1 MPMPMRHLALKPLRV
16 FLLMTLLGV
25 ISGFVQMAQAQDAT
39 YLSAREAVQKG
50 QLNKVEQL
58 YPQLRQHELAPYV
71 ESWLLRPQLN
81 TDVPEIRAF
90 LKKYEGE
97 RPAELL
103 RADWIRAQAKQG
115 NWALVAQQGAL
126 MLQPEPDVQCYSLL
140 PRVNNGDGAAKELG
154 RTLWMTG
161 TDSPEACQL
170 LFDAL
175 WANGDLKASDGW
187 LRARR
192 QVATNKLNLARQT
205 LSVMRVNAND
215 AAGGLDAVLSKPI
228 IYLERVGTP
237 TDETQKELVTLALVR
252 MARNEP
258 TSAVSAIKRYGS
270 GLDRSQQ
277 EYVWGIIGWQL
288 GIQHSPEALD
298 AEKRSGTVLL
308 PEDAMAWR
316 VRVAL
321 RAQDWSFVKKTIEA
335 MPDPMINS
343 PEWVYWLG
351 RAYKAQGRDSAAD
364 EQFQKIAGQPNFYGV
379 LASEELGGSA
389 KLPNQA
395 KPITSEEIR
404 AVEKQPGIRRAL
416 AMYRLDLRP
425 EGVKEWSWALRG
437 MNDRQLL
444 AAAEVAQRNQ
454 IIDRSIS
461 AADRTKDE
469 HNYKLRFPTPYADK
483 IMPHSDRQNLDKA
496 WVYGLMRQES
506 RFVTNAKSNVG
517 AAGLMQ
523 VMPATGK
530 WVANK
535 IGIKLGPGDLHNP
548 DTNVMLGTTYMRL
561 VLESLDNH
569 PVLASAAYNAG
580 PGRARKWRDVKP
592 LEGAIYA
599 ETIPFSETRDYVK
612 KVMSNA
618 VFYQT
623 VMTGSSPSLKIML
636 GTIAPRSSKTDGA
649 PDLP

>member
-1 MPMPMRHLALKPLRV
+1 MLQSPRAIFLLLALGVSTGLTPLA
-16 FLLMTLLGV
+16 L
-25 ISGFVQMAQAQDAT
+25 AQDAT

-58 YPQLRQHELAPYV
+58 YPQLKQHELAPYV
-71 ESWLLRPQLN
+71 ESWLLKPQLT
-81 TDVPEIRAF
+81 TDSPEIRAF

-97 RPAELL
+97 RPAEIL

-115 NWALVAQQGAL
+115 NWVLVAQQGTQ

-140 PRVNNGDGAAKELG
+140 PRVNNGDTAAKDQA
-154 RTLWMTG
+154 RQLWT
-161 TDSPEACQL
+161 TSVDTPEACQM
-170 LFDAL
+170 LFEAM

-192 QVATNKLNLARQT
+192 QVAMNKPGQARLT
-205 LSVMRVNAND
+205 LGVMRVNAND
-215 AAGGLDAVLSKPI
+215 AAGGLDAVLGRPV

-237 TDETQKELVTLALVR
+237 NDDTQKELATLALVR

-258 TSAVSAIKRYGS
+258 TSAIPALKRYG
-270 GLDRSQQ
+270 GHLEKPQQ

-288 GIQHSPEALD
+288 GIQQSPEALN
-298 AEKRSGTVLL
+298 AVRQSGTVLL
-308 PEDAMAWR
+308 PDDAMAWR
-316 VRVAL
+316 IRVAL
-321 RAQDWSFVKKTIEA
+321 RAQDWSLVRKDIEA
-335 MPDPMINS
+335 MPEPMINS

-351 RAYKAQGRDSAAD
+351 RAYKAQGRDSAAE
-364 EQFQKIAGQPNFYGV
+364 EQFRKIVGQPNFYGV
-379 LASEELGGSA
+379 LAAEELGGRA
-389 KLPNQA
+389 KVPAQA
-395 KPITSEEIR
+395 SPATPDEIR

-416 AMYRLDLRP
+416 AMYRLELRP

-437 MNDRQLL
+437 MSDRQLL
-444 AAAEVAQRNQ
+444 AAAEIAQRNQ

-469 HNYKLRFPTPYADK
+469 HNYKLRFPTPHADK
-483 IMPHSDRQNLDKA
+483 IMTHSDRQNLDKA

-535 IGIKLGPGDLHNP
+535 IGVKLAPGDLHNP

-623 VMTGSSPSLKIML
+623 VMTGNTPSLKIML
-636 GTIAPRSSKTDGA
+636 GTIGPKSGQSDGM
-649 PDLP
+649 PELP

>member
-1 MPMPMRHLALKPLRV
+1 MVTALVLFPGL
-16 FLLMTLLGV
+16 TE
-25 ISGFVQMAQAQDAT
+25 IAIAQDAA

-58 YPQLRQHELAPYV
+58 YPQLKQHELAPYV
-71 ESWLLRPQLN
+71 ESWMLKPQLS
-81 TDVPEIRAF
+81 TDSPDIRAF

-97 RPAELL
+97 RPAEIL

-115 NWALVAQQGAL
+115 NWVLVAQQGPQ

-140 PRVNNGDGAAKELG
+140 PRVNNGDSAAKDQA
-154 RTLWMTG
+154 RAIWATTVD
-161 TDSPEACQL
+161 TPEACQM
-170 LFDAL
+170 LFDAM
-175 WANGDLKASDGW
+175 WANGELKASDGW

-192 QVATNKLNLARQT
+192 QVAMNKPAQARLT

-215 AAGGLDAVLSKPI
+215 AAGGLDAVLGRPVI
-228 IYLERVGTP
+228 FLERVGTP
-237 TDETQKELVTLALVR
+237 NDDTQKELVTLALVR

-258 TSAVSAIKRYGS
+258 TTAVSALKRYG
-270 GLDRSQQ
+270 GHLDKTQQ

-288 GIQHSPEALD
+288 GIQQSPDALN
-298 AEKRSGTVLL
+298 AVKMSGTALL
-308 PEDAMAWR
+308 PDDAMAWR
-316 VRVAL
+316 IRVAL
-321 RAQDWSFVKKTIEA
+321 RAQDWSLVRKDIEA
-335 MPDPMINS
+335 MPEPMLSS

-351 RAYKAQGRDSAAD
+351 RAYKAQGRDSAAE
-364 EQFQKIAGQPNFYGV
+364 EQFQKIAGQSNFYGV
-379 LASEELGGSA
+379 LAAEELGGRA
-389 KLPNQA
+389 KVPAQA
-395 KPITSEEIR
+395 KPATPDEIR

-444 AAAEVAQRNQ
+444 AAAEIAQRNQ

-461 AADRTKDE
+461 AADRTKEE

-535 IGIKLGPGDLHNP
+535 IGVKLGPGDLHNP

-623 VMTGSSPSLKIML
+623 VMTGNTPSLKIML
-636 GTIAPRSSKTDGA
+636 GTIAPKSGQSDGM
-649 PDLP
+649 PELP

>member
-1 MPMPMRHLALKPLRV
+1 MLMPCLSSKSLRV
-16 FLLMTLLGV
+16 SLLVVTLGGASL
-25 ISGFVQMAQAQDAT
+25 AAAQDAT
-39 YLSAREAVQKG
+39 YLSARDAAKNG

-58 YPQLRQHELAPYV
+58 YPQLKQHELVPYV
-71 ESWLLRPQLN
+71 ESWLLKPQLN
-81 TDVPEIRAF
+81 TDAPEIRAF
-90 LKKYEGE
+90 LKKYDGE

-115 NWALVAQQGAL
+115 NWALVAQQGTL

-140 PRVNNGDGAAKELG
+140 PRINNGDSVAKEQS
-154 RTLWMTG
+154 RVLWVTG
-161 TDSPEACQL
+161 TDSPDACQA
-170 LFDAL
+170 LFDAM
-175 WANGDLKASDGW
+175 WSNGDLKASDGW
-187 LRARR
+187 QRARR
-192 QVATNKLNLARQT
+192 QVAMNKIGQARQT
-205 LSVMRVNAND
+205 LTVMRVNVND
-215 AAGGLDAVLSKPI
+215 AAGGLDSVLNRPV

-237 TDETQKELVTLALVR
+237 NDDTQKELVTLALVR
-252 MARNEP
+252 MARTEP
-258 TSAVSAIKRYGS
+258 TSALSAVKRFGS
-270 GLDRSQQ
+270 GLDRAQQ

-298 AEKRSGTVLL
+298 AVKRSGTVVL
-308 PEDAMAWR
+308 PDEAEAWR

-321 RAQDWSFVKKTIEA
+321 RAQDWSLVKKTIEA
-335 MPDPMINS
+335 MPEPMISS

-351 RAYKAQGRDSAAD
+351 RAYKAQGRDSAAE
-364 EQFQKIAGQPNFYGV
+364 EQFLKIAGQPNFYGV
-379 LASEELGGSA
+379 LATEELGQRA
-389 KLPNQA
+389 KLPTQA
-395 KPITSEEIR
+395 KPITPEEIR

-535 IGIKLGPGDLHNP
+535 LGMKFAPSDLHNP

-636 GTIAPRSSKTDGA
+636 GTIGPKSSQSSGM

>member
-1 MPMPMRHLALKPLRV
+1 MLMCRLHLKIQHV
-16 FLLMTLLGV
+16 LLPVVAAGSLFGLAIPV
-25 ISGFVQMAQAQDAT
+25 LAQDAT

-58 YPQLRQHELAPYV
+58 YPQLKQHELAPYV
-71 ESWLLRPQLN
+71 ESWLLRPQLSADN
-81 TDVPEIRAF
+81 AEVRAF

-103 RADWIRAQAKQG
+103 RADWIRAQARQG
-115 NWALVAQQGAL
+115 NWVVVAQQGPL

-140 PRVNNGDGAAKELG
+140 PRVNSGDTAAKDQARL
-154 RTLWMTG
+154 LWANG
-161 TDSPEACQL
+161 TDSPDACQA
-170 LFDAL
+170 LFDAM

-192 QVATNKLNLARQT
+192 QVALNKPGQARQT
-205 LSVMRVNAND
+205 LSVMRVSAND
-215 AAGGLDAVLSKPI
+215 AAGGLDAVLGKPMV
-228 IYLERVGTP
+228 YLERVGTP
-237 TDETQKELVTLALVR
+237 NDETQKELATLALVR

-258 TSAVSAIKRYGS
+258 SSAVPAIKRFGG

-277 EYVWGIIGWQL
+277 EYVWGIIAWQL

-298 AEKRSGTVLL
+298 AAKRSGTVPL
-308 PEDAMAWR
+308 PDDAEAWR
-316 VRVAL
+316 VRIAL
-321 RAQDWSFVKKTIEA
+321 RAHDWSLVKKSIEA
-335 MPDPMINS
+335 MPEPMINS

-351 RAYKAQGRDSAAD
+351 RAYKAQGRDGAAD
-364 EQFQKIAGQPNFYGV
+364 EQFNKIAGQPNFYGV
-379 LASEELGGSA
+379 LATEELGGRA
-389 KLPNQA
+389 KVPTQA
-395 KPITSEEIR
+395 KPATPDEIR
-404 AVEKQPGIRRAL
+404 VVERQPGIRRAL
-416 AMYRLDLRP
+416 AMYRLDLRA

-437 MNDRQLL
+437 MSDRQLL
-444 AAAEVAQRNQ
+444 AAAELAERNQ

-535 IGIKLGPGDLHNP
+535 IGIKLGPGDLHHP

-623 VMTGSSPSLKIML
+623 VMTGNSPSLKVML
-636 GTIAPRSSKTDGA
+636 GTIAPRSGKTDG
-649 PDLP
+649 LPELP

>member
-1 MPMPMRHLALKPLRV
+1 MRPLMLQSSRAIFSLLAMGGLVGLAPVAL
-16 FLLMTLLGV
+16 
-25 ISGFVQMAQAQDAT
+25 AQDAT

-58 YPQLRQHELAPYV
+58 YPQLKQHELAPYV
-71 ESWLLRPQLN
+71 ESWMLKPQLG
-81 TDVPEIRAF
+81 TDSPEIRAF
-90 LKKYEGE
+90 LKKYDGE

-115 NWALVAQQGAL
+115 NWVLVAQQGTQ

-140 PRVNNGDGAAKELG
+140 PRVNNGDSAAKEQA
-154 RTLWMTG
+154 RQIWTTSVD
-161 TDSPEACQL
+161 TPEACQM
-170 LFDAL
+170 LFDAM
-175 WANGDLKASDGW
+175 WANGEMKASDGW

-192 QVATNKLNLARQT
+192 QVAMNKPGQARLTLA
-205 LSVMRVNAND
+205 VMRVNAND
-215 AAGGLDAVLSKPI
+215 AAGGLDAVLGRPV

-237 TDETQKELVTLALVR
+237 NDDTQKELATLALVR

-258 TSAVSAIKRYGS
+258 ASAVPALKRYG
-270 GLDRSQQ
+270 GHLDKPQQ
-277 EYVWGIIGWQL
+277 EYVWGIIAWQL
-288 GIQHSPEALD
+288 GIQQSPDALN
-298 AEKRSGTVLL
+298 AAKMSGTVLL
-308 PEDAMAWR
+308 PDDAMAWR
-316 VRVAL
+316 IRVAL
-321 RAQDWSFVKKTIEA
+321 RAQDWSLVRKDIEA
-335 MPDPMINS
+335 MPEPMISS

-351 RAYKAQGRDSAAD
+351 RAYKAQGRDGAAE
-364 EQFQKIAGQPNFYGV
+364 EQFQKIAGQSNFYGV
-379 LASEELGGSA
+379 LAAEELGGRA
-389 KLPNQA
+389 KVPTQA
-395 KPITSEEIR
+395 KPVTPDEIR

-416 AMYRLDLRP
+416 AMYRLELRP

-444 AAAEVAQRNQ
+444 AAAEIAQRNQ

-461 AADRTKDE
+461 AADRTKEE

-535 IGIKLGPGDLHNP
+535 IGVKLGPGDLHNP

-623 VMTGSSPSLKIML
+623 VMTGNTPSLKIML
-636 GTIAPRSSKTDGA
+636 GTIGPKSGQSDGA
-649 PDLP
+649 PELP

>member
-1 MPMPMRHLALKPLRV
+1 MVMGT
-16 FLLMTLLGV
+16 FLGLTQAA
-25 ISGFVQMAQAQDAT
+25 IAQDTT
-39 YLSAREAVQKG
+39 YLSAREAAQKG

-58 YPQLRQHELAPYV
+58 YPQLKQHELAPYV
-71 ESWLLRPQLN
+71 ESWMLKPQLS
-81 TDVPEIRAF
+81 TDSPEIRAF
-90 LKKYEGE
+90 LKKYDGE
-97 RPAELL
+97 RPAEIV

-115 NWALVAQQGAL
+115 NWSLVAQQGPL

-140 PRVNNGDGAAKELG
+140 PRINQGDSAARDQARLIW
-154 RTLWMTG
+154 TTSVD
-161 TDSPEACQL
+161 TPEACQI
-170 LFDAL
+170 LFEAM
-175 WANGDLKASDGW
+175 WANGELKASDGW

-192 QVATNKLNLARQT
+192 QVAMNKPGQARLT
-205 LSVMRVNAND
+205 LSVMQINAND
-215 AAGGLDAVLSKPI
+215 AAGGLDAVLGRPV
-228 IYLERVGTP
+228 IYLERVGALN
-237 TDETQKELVTLALVR
+237 DDNQKELATLALVR

-258 TSAVSAIKRYGS
+258 LSAVPAVKRYG
-270 GLDRSQQ
+270 GQLDKAQQ
-277 EYVWGIIGWQL
+277 EYVWGIIAWQL
-288 GIQHSPEALD
+288 GIQQSPEALD
-298 AEKRSGTVLL
+298 AAKRSGTVLL
-308 PEDAMAWR
+308 PDDAMAWR

-321 RAQDWSFVKKTIEA
+321 RAQDWSLVKKTIES
-335 MPDPMINS
+335 MPEPMIYS

-351 RAYKAQGRDSAAD
+351 RAYKAQGREGLAE

-379 LASEELGGSA
+379 LAAEELGGRA
-389 KLPNQA
+389 KVPTQA
-395 KPITSEEIR
+395 KPATADEIR

-437 MNDRQLL
+437 MTDRQLL
-444 AAAEVAQRNQ
+444 AAAEVAQRQQ

-461 AADRTKDE
+461 AADRTKEE

-483 IMPHSDRQNLDKA
+483 IGPHSDRQNLDQA

-535 IGIKLGPGDLHNP
+535 IGIKLAPGDLHNP

-580 PGRARKWRDVKP
+580 PGRARKWRDIKP

-623 VMTGSSPSLKIML
+623 VMTGSTPSLKIML
-636 GTIAPRSSKTDGA
+636 GTIGPKSSQSNGM

>member
-1 MPMPMRHLALKPLRV
+1 MLRCRLNPLHALLSATALV
-16 FLLMTLLGV
+16 VL
-25 ISGFVQMAQAQDAT
+25 SGIAQSVVAQDAT
-39 YLSAREAVQKG
+39 YLSARDAAKNG

-58 YPQLRQHELAPYV
+58 YPQLKQHELAPYV

-81 TDVPEIRAF
+81 TDAPEIRAF
-90 LKKYEGE
+90 LKKYDGE

-115 NWALVAQQGAL
+115 NWVLVAQQGPQ

-140 PRVNNGDGAAKELG
+140 PRINNGDAAAKDQG
-154 RTLWMTG
+154 RVLWATG
-161 TDSPEACQL
+161 VDSPDACQA
-170 LFDAL
+170 LFDAM

-192 QVATNKLNLARQT
+192 QVAMNKPGQARQT
-205 LSVMRVNAND
+205 LAVMRVNGND
-215 AAGGLDAVLSKPI
+215 AAGGLDAVLSRPVV
-228 IYLERVGTP
+228 YLERVGSP
-237 TDETQKELVTLALVR
+237 NDDTQKELATLALVR

-258 TSAVSAIKRYGS
+258 ASAVPAIKRYGS
-270 GLDRSQQ
+270 GLDKGQQ
-277 EYVWGIIGWQL
+277 EYVWGIIAWQL

-298 AEKRSGTVLL
+298 AAKRSGTILL
-308 PEDAMAWR
+308 PDEAEAWR
-316 VRVAL
+316 ARVAL
-321 RAQDWSFVKKTIEA
+321 RVQDWGLVKKTIEA
-335 MPDPMINS
+335 MPEPMISS

-351 RAYKAQGRDSAAD
+351 RAYKAQGRDSAAE

-379 LASEELGGSA
+379 LATEELGNRA
-389 KLPNQA
+389 KLPTQA
-395 KPITSEEIR
+395 KPITPDEIR
-404 AVEKQPGIRRAL
+404 AVEKQAGIRRAL

-437 MNDRQLL
+437 MSDRQLL

-461 AADRTKDE
+461 AADRTKEE

-535 IGIKLGPGDLHNP
+535 IGVKLGPGDLHNP

-623 VMTGSSPSLKIML
+623 VMTGSSPSLKVML
-636 GTIAPRSSKTDGA
+636 GTIGPKSSQSNGV

>member
-1 MPMPMRHLALKPLRV
+1 MTPAFSLPPFVGFSLKHGVLMGLLVLAFAAR
-16 FLLMTLLGV
+16 
-25 ISGFVQMAQAQDAT
+25 AQDAT
-39 YLSAREAVQKG
+39 YLSARDAVKNG
-50 QLNKVEQL
+50 QLSKAEQL
-58 YPQLRQHELAPYV
+58 YPQLKQHELAPYV
-71 ESWLLRPQLN
+71 ESWLLKPQLASDSP
-81 TDVPEIRAF
+81 DVRAF
-90 LKKYEGE
+90 LKKYDGE

-115 NWALVAQQGAL
+115 NWGLVAQQGVL
-126 MLQPEPDVQCYSLL
+126 MLQPELDVQCYGLQ
-140 PRVNNGDGAAKELG
+140 PRVSNGDSAAKDQA
-154 RTLWMTG
+154 RVLWTTG
-161 TDSPEACQL
+161 VDSPDACQA
-170 LFDAL
+170 LFDL
-175 WANGDLKASDGW
+175 MWANGDLKASDGW
-187 LRARR
+187 ARARR
-192 QVATNKLNLARQT
+192 QVAMNKLNLARQT
-205 LSVMRVNAND
+205 LTVMRINAND
-215 AAGGLDAVLSKPI
+215 AAGGLDTVLTKPV
-228 IYLERVGTP
+228 IYLERIGTP
-237 TDETQKELVTLALVR
+237 NDETQKELVTLALVR

-258 TSAVSAIKRYGS
+258 AGAAPAIKRYGAS
-270 GLDRSQQ
+270 LDRAQQ
-277 EYVWGIIGWQL
+277 EYVWGIVAWQL
-288 GIQHSPEALD
+288 GIQQSPEALD
-298 AEKRSGTVLL
+298 AAKKSGTVLL
-308 PEDAMAWR
+308 PDDAEAWR

-321 RAQDWSFVKKTIEA
+321 RAQDWSLVRKDIEA
-335 MPDPMINS
+335 MPEPMINS

-351 RAYKAQGRDSAAD
+351 RALKAQGKDSAAE
-364 EQFQKIAGQPNFYGV
+364 EQFQKIAGQPSFYGV
-379 LASEELGGSA
+379 LATEELGGRA
-389 KLPNQA
+389 KLPTQA
-395 KPITSEEIR
+395 KPATADEIR
-404 AVEKQPGIRRAL
+404 QVERQAGIRRAL
-416 AMYRLDLRP
+416 ALYRLDLRP

-437 MNDRQLL
+437 MSDRQLL
-444 AAAEVAQRNQ
+444 AAAELAQRNQ

-506 RFVTNAKSNVG
+506 RFVTNAKSGVG

-535 IGIKLGPGDLHNP
+535 LGVKFQPSDLHDP

-623 VMTGSSPSLKIML
+623 LMTGNSPSLKIML
-636 GTIAPRSSKTDGA
+636 GTIAPRQAKPDSV

>member
-1 MPMPMRHLALKPLRV
+1 MSIRLALPKPLPV
-16 FLLMTLLGV
+16 FLSVVALGV
-25 ISGFVQMAQAQDAT
+25 AQCAIAQDAT
-39 YLSAREAVQKG
+39 YLSARDAAKNG

-58 YPQLRQHELAPYV
+58 YPQLKQHELAPYV
-71 ESWLLRPQLN
+71 ESWMLRPQLN
-81 TDVPEIRAF
+81 TDAPEIRAF

-115 NWALVAQQGAL
+115 NWTLVAQQGAL

-140 PRVNNGDGAAKELG
+140 PRVNNGDSAAKEQA
-154 RTLWMTG
+154 RVLWATG
-161 TDSPEACQL
+161 TDSPDACQA
-170 LFDAL
+170 LFDAM
-175 WANGDLKASDGW
+175 WANGELKASDGW
-187 LRARR
+187 QRARR
-192 QVATNKLNLARQT
+192 QVAMNKPGQARQT
-205 LSVMRVNAND
+205 LAVMRVNAND
-215 AAGGLDAVLSKPI
+215 AAGGLDAVLSKPVV
-228 IYLERVGTP
+228 YLERVGTP
-237 TDETQKELVTLALVR
+237 NDDTQKELATLALVR

-258 TSAVSAIKRYGS
+258 SSAASAIKRYGS
-270 GLDRSQQ
+270 GLDRAQQ

-308 PEDAMAWR
+308 PDDAMAWR

-321 RAQDWSFVKKTIEA
+321 RAQDWSLVKKSIEA
-335 MPDPMINS
+335 MPEPMMNS

-351 RAYKAQGRDSAAD
+351 RAYKAQGRDGVAE

-379 LASEELGGSA
+379 LATEELGGRA
-389 KLPNQA
+389 KLPPQA
-395 KPITSEEIR
+395 KSATTDETR

-437 MNDRQLL
+437 MSDRQLL

-461 AADRTKDE
+461 AADRTKEE

-535 IGIKLGPGDLHNP
+535 LGIKFAPADLHNP

-623 VMTGSSPSLKIML
+623 VMTGNSPSLKVML
-636 GTIAPRSSKTDGA
+636 GTIGPKSSQSNGL

>member
-1 MPMPMRHLALKPLRV
+1 MPLARSIVAAVAPLFKSAFGV
-16 FLLMTLLGV
+16 GLLVLAPLV
-25 ISGFVQMAQAQDAT
+25 VAQDAA
-39 YLSAREAVQKG
+39 YLSARDAAKNG
-50 QLNKVEQL
+50 QLNKVEVL
-58 YPQLRQHELAPYV
+58 YPQLKQHELAPYV
-71 ESWLLRPQLN
+71 ESWLLKPQLM
-81 TDVPEIRAF
+81 TDSPEIRAF

-115 NWALVAQQGAL
+115 NWTLVAQQGGL
-126 MLQPEPDVQCYSLL
+126 VLQPEPDVQCYSLL
-140 PRVNNGDGAAKELG
+140 PRVNNGDAAAKEQAKA
-154 RTLWMTG
+154 LWTTG
-161 TDSPEACQL
+161 TDSPEACQI
-170 LFDAL
+170 LFDAM
-175 WANGDLKASDGW
+175 WANGDLKPADGW

-192 QVATNKLNLARQT
+192 QVAMNKLNMARQT
-205 LSVMRVNAND
+205 LAVMRVNVND
-215 AAGGLDAVLSKPI
+215 AAGGLDAVLGKPI

-237 TDETQKELVTLALVR
+237 SDETQKELVTLALVR

-258 TSAVSAIKRYGS
+258 TSTVPALKRYG
-270 GLDRSQQ
+270 GNLDKAQQ

-288 GIQHSPEALD
+288 GIQQSPEALD
-298 AEKRSGTVLL
+298 AVKKSGTVLL
-308 PEDAMAWR
+308 PDDAMAWR

-321 RAQDWSFVKKTIEA
+321 RAQDWSLVRKDIEA
-335 MPDPMINS
+335 MPEPMIS
-343 PEWVYWLG
+343 APEWIYWLG
-351 RAYKAQGRDSAAD
+351 RAFKAQGRDSAAED
-364 EQFQKIAGQPNFYGV
+364 QFKRIAGQPNFYGV
-379 LASEELGGSA
+379 LATEELGGRTRLPTQAAPISA
-389 KLPNQA
+389 D
-395 KPITSEEIR
+395 EIR
-404 AVEKQPGIRRAL
+404 AVERQPGIRRAL

-437 MNDRQLL
+437 MDDRQLL
-444 AAAEVAQRNQ
+444 AAAEIAQRNQ

-461 AADRTKDE
+461 AADRTKEE
-469 HNYKLRFPTPYADK
+469 HNYKLRFPTPHADR
-483 IMPHSDRQNLDKA
+483 IMTQSDRQNLDKA

-523 VMPATGK
+523 VMPSTGK

-535 IGIKLGPGDLHNP
+535 IGIKLGPGDLHDP

-623 VMTGSSPSLKIML
+623 VMTGNSPSLKVML
-636 GTIAPRSSKTDGA
+636 GTIGPRPAKDSM
-649 PDLP
+649 PELP

>member
-1 MPMPMRHLALKPLRV
+1 MTPAFSLPPFVGFSLKHGVLMGLLVLAFAAR
-16 FLLMTLLGV
+16 
-25 ISGFVQMAQAQDAT
+25 AQDAT
-39 YLSAREAVQKG
+39 YLSARDAVKNG
-50 QLNKVEQL
+50 QLSKAEQL
-58 YPQLRQHELAPYV
+58 YPQLKQHELAPYV
-71 ESWLLRPQLN
+71 ESWLLKPQLASDSP
-81 TDVPEIRAF
+81 DVRAF
-90 LKKYEGE
+90 LKKYDGE

-115 NWALVAQQGAL
+115 NWGLVAQQGVL
-126 MLQPEPDVQCYSLL
+126 MLQPELDVQCYGLQ
-140 PRVNNGDGAAKELG
+140 PRVSNGDSAAKDQA
-154 RTLWMTG
+154 RVLWTTG
-161 TDSPEACQL
+161 VDSPDACQA
-170 LFDAL
+170 LFDL
-175 WANGDLKASDGW
+175 MWANGDLKASDGW
-187 LRARR
+187 ARARR
-192 QVATNKLNLARQT
+192 QVAMNKLNLARQT
-205 LSVMRVNAND
+205 LTVMRINAND
-215 AAGGLDAVLSKPI
+215 AAGGLDTVLTKPV
-228 IYLERVGTP
+228 IYLERIGTP
-237 TDETQKELVTLALVR
+237 NDETQKELVTLALVR

-258 TSAVSAIKRYGS
+258 AGAAPAIKRYGAS
-270 GLDRSQQ
+270 LDRAQQ
-277 EYVWGIIGWQL
+277 EYVWGIVAWQL
-288 GIQHSPEALD
+288 GIQQSPEALD
-298 AEKRSGTVLL
+298 AAKKSGTVLL
-308 PEDAMAWR
+308 PDDAEAWR

-321 RAQDWSFVKKTIEA
+321 RAQDWSLVRKDIEA
-335 MPDPMINS
+335 MPEPMLSS

-351 RAYKAQGRDSAAD
+351 RALKAQGKDSAAE
-364 EQFQKIAGQPNFYGV
+364 EQFQKIAGQPSFYGV
-379 LASEELGGSA
+379 LAAEELGGRA
-389 KLPNQA
+389 KLPTQA
-395 KPITSEEIR
+395 KPATADEIR
-404 AVEKQPGIRRAL
+404 QVERQAGIRRAL
-416 AMYRLDLRP
+416 ALYRLDLRP

-437 MNDRQLL
+437 MSDRQLL
-444 AAAEVAQRNQ
+444 AAAELAQRNQ

-506 RFVTNAKSNVG
+506 RFVTNAKSGVG

-535 IGIKLGPGDLHNP
+535 LGVKFQPSDLHDP

-623 VMTGSSPSLKIML
+623 LMTGNSPSLKIML
-636 GTIAPRSSKTDGA
+636 GTIAPRQAKPDSV

>member
-1 MPMPMRHLALKPLRV
+1 MLLALGVSTGLTPLA
-16 FLLMTLLGV
+16 L
-25 ISGFVQMAQAQDAT
+25 AQDAT

-58 YPQLRQHELAPYV
+58 YPQLKQHELAPYV
-71 ESWLLRPQLN
+71 ESWLLKPQLT
-81 TDVPEIRAF
+81 TDSPEIRAF

-97 RPAELL
+97 RPAEIL

-115 NWALVAQQGAL
+115 NWVLVAQQGTQ

-140 PRVNNGDGAAKELG
+140 PRVNNGDTAAKDQA
-154 RTLWMTG
+154 RQLWT
-161 TDSPEACQL
+161 TSVDTPEACQM
-170 LFDAL
+170 LFEAM

-192 QVATNKLNLARQT
+192 QVAMNKPGQARLT
-205 LSVMRVNAND
+205 LGVMRVNAND
-215 AAGGLDAVLSKPI
+215 AAGGLDAVLGRPV

-237 TDETQKELVTLALVR
+237 NDDTQKELATLALVR

-258 TSAVSAIKRYGS
+258 TSAIPALKRYG
-270 GLDRSQQ
+270 GHLEKPQQ

-288 GIQHSPEALD
+288 GIQQSPEALN
-298 AEKRSGTVLL
+298 AVRQSGTVLL
-308 PEDAMAWR
+308 PDDAMAWR
-316 VRVAL
+316 IRVAL
-321 RAQDWSFVKKTIEA
+321 RAQDWSLVRKDIEA
-335 MPDPMINS
+335 MPEPMINS

-351 RAYKAQGRDSAAD
+351 RAYKAQGRDSAAE
-364 EQFQKIAGQPNFYGV
+364 EQFRKNVGQPNFYGV
-379 LASEELGGSA
+379 LAAEELGGRA
-389 KLPNQA
+389 KVPAQA
-395 KPITSEEIR
+395 SPATPDEIR

-416 AMYRLDLRP
+416 AMYRLELRP

-437 MNDRQLL
+437 MSDRQLL
-444 AAAEVAQRNQ
+444 AAAEIAQRNQ

-469 HNYKLRFPTPYADK
+469 HNYKLRFPTPHADK
-483 IMPHSDRQNLDKA
+483 IMTHSDRQNLDKA

-535 IGIKLGPGDLHNP
+535 IGVKLAPGDLHNP

-623 VMTGSSPSLKIML
+623 VMTGNTPSLKIML
-636 GTIAPRSSKTDGA
+636 GTIGPKSGQSDGM
-649 PDLP
+649 PELP

>member
-1 MPMPMRHLALKPLRV
+1 MLPLPMLMPHLSSKSSRISLLAVALV
-16 FLLMTLLGV
+16 
-25 ISGFVQMAQAQDAT
+25 GFTVVAMAQDAT

-58 YPQLRQHELAPYV
+58 YPQLKQHELAPYV
-71 ESWLLRPQLN
+71 ESWLLKPQLT
-81 TDVPEIRAF
+81 TDSPEIRAF

-97 RPAELL
+97 RPAEIL

-115 NWALVAQQGAL
+115 NWVLVAQQGAQ

-140 PRVNNGDGAAKELG
+140 PRVNNGDTAAKDQA
-154 RTLWMTG
+154 RQLWT
-161 TDSPEACQL
+161 TSVDTPEACQM
-170 LFDAL
+170 LFEAM
-175 WANGDLKASDGW
+175 WANGDLRASDGW

-192 QVATNKLNLARQT
+192 QVAMNKPGQARLT
-205 LSVMRVNAND
+205 LGVMRVNVND
-215 AAGGLDAVLSKPI
+215 AAGGLDAVLGRPV

-237 TDETQKELVTLALVR
+237 NDDTQKELATLALVR

-258 TSAVSAIKRYGS
+258 TSAIPALKRYG
-270 GLDRSQQ
+270 GHLEKPQQ

-288 GIQHSPEALD
+288 GIQQSPEALN
-298 AEKRSGTVLL
+298 AVRQSGTVLL
-308 PEDAMAWR
+308 PDDAMAWR
-316 VRVAL
+316 IRVAL
-321 RAQDWSFVKKTIEA
+321 RAQDWSLVRKDIEA
-335 MPDPMINS
+335 MPEPMINS

-351 RAYKAQGRDSAAD
+351 RAYKAQGRDSAAE
-364 EQFQKIAGQPNFYGV
+364 EQFRKIVGQPNFYGV
-379 LASEELGGSA
+379 LAAEELGGRA
-389 KLPNQA
+389 KVPAQA
-395 KPITSEEIR
+395 SPATPDEIR

-416 AMYRLDLRP
+416 AMYRLELRP

-444 AAAEVAQRNQ
+444 AAAEIAQRNQ

-469 HNYKLRFPTPYADK
+469 HNYKLRFPTPHADK
-483 IMPHSDRQNLDKA
+483 IMTHSDRQNLDKA

-535 IGIKLGPGDLHNP
+535 IGVKLAPGDLHNP

-623 VMTGSSPSLKIML
+623 VMTGNTPSLKIML
-636 GTIAPRSSKTDGA
+636 GTIGPKSGQPDGM
-649 PDLP
+649 PELP

>member
-1 MPMPMRHLALKPLRV
+1 MLLALGVSTGLTPLA
-16 FLLMTLLGV
+16 L
-25 ISGFVQMAQAQDAT
+25 AQDAT

-58 YPQLRQHELAPYV
+58 YPQLKQHELAPYV
-71 ESWLLRPQLN
+71 ESWLLKPQLT
-81 TDVPEIRAF
+81 TDSPEIRAF

-97 RPAELL
+97 RPAEIL

-115 NWALVAQQGAL
+115 NWVLVAQQGTQ

-140 PRVNNGDGAAKELG
+140 PRVNNGDTAAKDQA
-154 RTLWMTG
+154 RQLWNTSVD
-161 TDSPEACQL
+161 TPEACQM
-170 LFDAL
+170 LFEAM

-192 QVATNKLNLARQT
+192 QVAMNKPGQARLT
-205 LSVMRVNAND
+205 LGVMRVNAND
-215 AAGGLDAVLSKPI
+215 AAGGLDAVLGRPV

-237 TDETQKELVTLALVR
+237 NDDTQKELATLALVR

-258 TSAVSAIKRYGS
+258 TSAIPALKRYG
-270 GLDRSQQ
+270 GHLEKPQQ

-288 GIQHSPEALD
+288 GIQQSPEALN
-298 AEKRSGTVLL
+298 AVRQSGTVLL
-308 PEDAMAWR
+308 PDDAMAWR
-316 VRVAL
+316 IRVAL
-321 RAQDWSFVKKTIEA
+321 RAQDWSLVRKDIEA
-335 MPDPMINS
+335 MPEPMINS

-351 RAYKAQGRDSAAD
+351 RAYKAQGRDSAAE
-364 EQFQKIAGQPNFYGV
+364 EQFRKIVGQPNFYGV
-379 LASEELGGSA
+379 LAAEELGGRA
-389 KLPNQA
+389 KVPAQA
-395 KPITSEEIR
+395 SPATPDEIR

-416 AMYRLDLRP
+416 AMYRLELRP

-437 MNDRQLL
+437 MSDRQLL
-444 AAAEVAQRNQ
+444 AAAEIAQRNQ

-469 HNYKLRFPTPYADK
+469 HNYKLRFPTPHADK
-483 IMPHSDRQNLDKA
+483 IMTHSDRQNLDKA

-535 IGIKLGPGDLHNP
+535 IGVKLAPGDLHNP

-623 VMTGSSPSLKIML
+623 VMTGNTPSLKIML
-636 GTIAPRSSKTDGA
+636 GTIGPKSGQSDGM
-649 PDLP
+649 PELP

>member
-1 MPMPMRHLALKPLRV
+1 MLMPCLSSKSLRV
-16 FLLMTLLGV
+16 SLLVVTLGGASL
-25 ISGFVQMAQAQDAT
+25 AAAQDAT
-39 YLSAREAVQKG
+39 YLSARDAAKNG

-58 YPQLRQHELAPYV
+58 YPQLKQHELVPYV
-71 ESWLLRPQLN
+71 ESWLLKPQLN
-81 TDVPEIRAF
+81 TDAPEIRAF
-90 LKKYEGE
+90 LKKYDGE

-115 NWALVAQQGAL
+115 NWALVARQGTL

-140 PRVNNGDGAAKELG
+140 PRINNGDSVAKEQS
-154 RTLWMTG
+154 RVLWVTG
-161 TDSPEACQL
+161 TDSPDACQA
-170 LFDAL
+170 LFDAM
-175 WANGDLKASDGW
+175 WSNGDLKASDGW
-187 LRARR
+187 QRARR
-192 QVATNKLNLARQT
+192 QVAMNKIGQARQT
-205 LSVMRVNAND
+205 LTVMRVNVND
-215 AAGGLDAVLSKPI
+215 AAGGLDSVLNRPV

-237 TDETQKELVTLALVR
+237 NDDTQKELVTLALVR
-252 MARNEP
+252 MARTEP
-258 TSAVSAIKRYGS
+258 TSALSAVKRFGS
-270 GLDRSQQ
+270 GLDRAQQ

-298 AEKRSGTVLL
+298 AVKRSGTVVL
-308 PEDAMAWR
+308 PDEAEAWR

-321 RAQDWSFVKKTIEA
+321 RAQDWSLVKKTIEA
-335 MPDPMINS
+335 MPEPMISS

-351 RAYKAQGRDSAAD
+351 RAYKAQGRDSAAE
-364 EQFQKIAGQPNFYGV
+364 EQFLKIAGQPNFYGV
-379 LASEELGGSA
+379 LATEELGQRA
-389 KLPNQA
+389 KLPTQA
-395 KPITSEEIR
+395 KPITPEEIR

-535 IGIKLGPGDLHNP
+535 LGMKFAPSDLHNP

-623 VMTGSSPSLKIML
+623 VMTGSSPSLKVML
-636 GTIAPRSSKTDGA
+636 GTIGPKSSQSNGV

>member
-1 MPMPMRHLALKPLRV
+1 MRPLSAKPLRV
-16 FLLMTLLGV
+16 CLMVTALVLFPGLTE
-25 ISGFVQMAQAQDAT
+25 IAIAQDAA

-58 YPQLRQHELAPYV
+58 YPQLKQHELAPYV
-71 ESWLLRPQLN
+71 ESWMLKPQLS
-81 TDVPEIRAF
+81 TDSPDIRAF

-97 RPAELL
+97 RPAEIL

-115 NWALVAQQGAL
+115 NWVLVAQQGPQ

-140 PRVNNGDGAAKELG
+140 PRVNNGDSAAKDQA
-154 RTLWMTG
+154 RAIWATSVDT
-161 TDSPEACQL
+161 PEACQM
-170 LFDAL
+170 LFDAM
-175 WANGDLKASDGW
+175 WANGELKASDGW

-192 QVATNKLNLARQT
+192 QVAMNKPAQARLT

-215 AAGGLDAVLSKPI
+215 AAGGLDAVLGRPVI
-228 IYLERVGTP
+228 FLERVGTP
-237 TDETQKELVTLALVR
+237 NDDTQKELVTLALVR

-258 TSAVSAIKRYGS
+258 TTAVSALKRYG
-270 GLDRSQQ
+270 GHLDKTQQ

-288 GIQHSPEALD
+288 GIQQSPDALN
-298 AEKRSGTVLL
+298 AVKMSGTALL
-308 PEDAMAWR
+308 PDDAMAWR
-316 VRVAL
+316 IRVAL
-321 RAQDWSFVKKTIEA
+321 RAQDWSLVRKDIEA
-335 MPDPMINS
+335 MPEPMLSS

-351 RAYKAQGRDSAAD
+351 RAYKAQGRDSAAE
-364 EQFQKIAGQPNFYGV
+364 EQFQKIAGQSNFYGV
-379 LASEELGGSA
+379 LAAEELGGRA
-389 KLPNQA
+389 KVPAQA
-395 KPITSEEIR
+395 KPATPDEIR

-444 AAAEVAQRNQ
+444 AAAEIAQRNQ

-461 AADRTKDE
+461 AADRTKEE

-535 IGIKLGPGDLHNP
+535 IGVKLGPGDLHNP

-623 VMTGSSPSLKIML
+623 VMTGNTPSLKIML
-636 GTIAPRSSKTDGA
+636 GTIAPKSGQSDGM
-649 PDLP
+649 PELP

>member
-1 MPMPMRHLALKPLRV
+1 MLLALGVSAGLTPLA
-16 FLLMTLLGV
+16 L
-25 ISGFVQMAQAQDAT
+25 AQDAT

-58 YPQLRQHELAPYV
+58 YPQLKQHELAPYV
-71 ESWLLRPQLN
+71 ESWLLKPQLT
-81 TDVPEIRAF
+81 TDSPEIRAF

-97 RPAELL
+97 RPAEIL

-115 NWALVAQQGAL
+115 NWVLVAQQGTQ

-140 PRVNNGDGAAKELG
+140 PRVNNGDTAAKDQA
-154 RTLWMTG
+154 RQLWT
-161 TDSPEACQL
+161 TSVDTPEACQM
-170 LFDAL
+170 LFEAM

-192 QVATNKLNLARQT
+192 QVAMNKPGQARLT
-205 LSVMRVNAND
+205 LGVMRVNAND
-215 AAGGLDAVLSKPI
+215 AAGGLDAVLGRPV

-237 TDETQKELVTLALVR
+237 NDDTQKELATLALVR

-258 TSAVSAIKRYGS
+258 TSAIPALKRYG
-270 GLDRSQQ
+270 GHLEKPQQ

-288 GIQHSPEALD
+288 GIQQSPEALN
-298 AEKRSGTVLL
+298 AVRQSGTVLL
-308 PEDAMAWR
+308 PDDAMAWR
-316 VRVAL
+316 IRVAL
-321 RAQDWSFVKKTIEA
+321 RAQDWSLVRKDIEA
-335 MPDPMINS
+335 MPEPMINS

-351 RAYKAQGRDSAAD
+351 RAYKAQGRDSAAE
-364 EQFQKIAGQPNFYGV
+364 EQFRKIVGQPNFYGV
-379 LASEELGGSA
+379 LAAEELGGRA
-389 KLPNQA
+389 KVPAQA
-395 KPITSEEIR
+395 SPATPDEIR

-416 AMYRLDLRP
+416 AMYRLELRP

-437 MNDRQLL
+437 MSDRQLL
-444 AAAEVAQRNQ
+444 AAAEIAQRNQ

-469 HNYKLRFPTPYADK
+469 HNYKLRFPTPHADK
-483 IMPHSDRQNLDKA
+483 IMTHSDRQNLDKA

-535 IGIKLGPGDLHNP
+535 IGVKLAPGDLHNP

-623 VMTGSSPSLKIML
+623 VMTGNTPSLKIML
-636 GTIAPRSSKTDGA
+636 GTIGPKSGQSDGM
-649 PDLP
+649 PELP

>member
-1 MPMPMRHLALKPLRV
+1 MRLRIVSMSFLTHKLKHWA
-16 FLLMTLLGV
+16 
-25 ISGFVQMAQAQDAT
+25 GFVLLVFAPAVMAQDSV
-39 YLSAREAVQKG
+39 YLSAREAARNG
-50 QLNKVEQL
+50 QLNRVEAL
-58 YPQLRQHELAPYV
+58 YPQLKQHELAPYV
-71 ESWLLRPQLN
+71 ESWMLKPQLT
-81 TDVPEIRAF
+81 TDSPDIRAF
-90 LKKYEGE
+90 LQKYEGE

-115 NWALVAQQGAL
+115 NWTLVAQQGTL
-126 MLQPEPDVQCYSLL
+126 MLQPEQDVQCLTLL
-140 PRVNNGDGAAKELG
+140 PRFNNNDALAKDQG
-154 RTLWMTG
+154 RALWVTG
-161 TDSPEACQL
+161 VDSPDACQS
-170 LFDAL
+170 LFDAM
-175 WANGDLKASDGW
+175 WAASDLKADQGW

-192 QVATNKLNLARQT
+192 QVAMNKLNMARQT
-205 LSVMRVNAND
+205 LAVMRVSGND
-215 AAGGLDAVLSKPI
+215 AAGGIDALLGKPV

-237 TDETQKELVTLALVR
+237 TTDTQKELVTLALVR

-258 TSAVSAIKRYGS
+258 VSAVSALKRYGG
-270 GLDRSQQ
+270 GLDKVQQ

-288 GIQHSPEALD
+288 GIQQNPEALD
-298 AEKRSGTVLL
+298 AVKKSGTVLL
-308 PEDAMAWR
+308 PDDAMAWR

-321 RAQDWSFVKKTIEA
+321 RAQDWALVRKDIES
-335 MPDPMINS
+335 MPEPMINA

-351 RAYKAQGRDSAAD
+351 RALKAQGRDGAAE
-364 EQFQKIAGQPNFYGV
+364 EQFKRIAGQPNFYGV
-379 LASEELGGSA
+379 LATEELGGRV
-389 KLPNQA
+389 KLPTQA
-395 KPITSEEIR
+395 APISADEIR
-404 AVEKQPGIRRAL
+404 SVERQPGIRRAL

-444 AAAEVAQRNQ
+444 AAAEIAHRNQ

-461 AADRTKDE
+461 AADRTKEE
-469 HNYKLRFPTPYADK
+469 HNYKLRFPTPHADK
-483 IMPHSDRQNLDKA
+483 IMTHSDRQNIDKA

-506 RFVTNAKSNVG
+506 RFVTNAKSSVG

-535 IGIKLGPGDLHNP
+535 IGIKLGPGDLHDP

-592 LEGAIYA
+592 LEGAVYA

-618 VFYQT
+618 VYYQT
-623 VMTGSSPSLKIML
+623 VMTGNTPSLKVML
-636 GTIAPRSSKTDGA
+636 GTIGPRPVKDSM
-649 PDLP
+649 PELP

>member
-1 MPMPMRHLALKPLRV
+1 MTPAFSLPPFVGFSLKHGVLMGLLVLAFAAR
-16 FLLMTLLGV
+16 
-25 ISGFVQMAQAQDAT
+25 AQDAT
-39 YLSAREAVQKG
+39 YLSARDAVKNG
-50 QLNKVEQL
+50 QLSKAEQL
-58 YPQLRQHELAPYV
+58 YPQLKQHELAPYV
-71 ESWLLRPQLN
+71 ESWLLKPQLASDSP
-81 TDVPEIRAF
+81 DVRAF
-90 LKKYEGE
+90 LKKYDGE

-115 NWALVAQQGAL
+115 NWGLVAQQGVL
-126 MLQPEPDVQCYSLL
+126 MLQPELDVQCYGLQ
-140 PRVNNGDGAAKELG
+140 PRVSNGDSAAKDQA
-154 RTLWMTG
+154 RVLWTTG
-161 TDSPEACQL
+161 VDSPDACQA
-170 LFDAL
+170 LFDL
-175 WANGDLKASDGW
+175 MWANGDLKASDGW
-187 LRARR
+187 ARARR
-192 QVATNKLNLARQT
+192 QVAMNKLNLARQT
-205 LSVMRVNAND
+205 LTVMRINAND
-215 AAGGLDAVLSKPI
+215 AAGGLDTVLTKPV
-228 IYLERVGTP
+228 IYLERIGTP
-237 TDETQKELVTLALVR
+237 NDETQKELVTLALVR

-258 TSAVSAIKRYGS
+258 AGAAPAIKRYGAS
-270 GLDRSQQ
+270 LDRAQQ
-277 EYVWGIIGWQL
+277 EYVWGIVAWQL
-288 GIQHSPEALD
+288 GIQQSPEALD
-298 AEKRSGTVLL
+298 AAKKSGTVLL
-308 PEDAMAWR
+308 PDDAEAWR

-321 RAQDWSFVKKTIEA
+321 RAQDWSLVRKDIEA
-335 MPDPMINS
+335 MPEPMINS

-351 RAYKAQGRDSAAD
+351 RALKAQGKDSAAE
-364 EQFQKIAGQPNFYGV
+364 EQFQKIAGQPSFYGV
-379 LASEELGGSA
+379 LATEELGGRA
-389 KLPNQA
+389 KLPTQA
-395 KPITSEEIR
+395 KPATADEIR
-404 AVEKQPGIRRAL
+404 QVERQAGIRRAL
-416 AMYRLDLRP
+416 ALYRLDLRP

-444 AAAEVAQRNQ
+444 AAAELAQRNQ

-506 RFVTNAKSNVG
+506 RFVTNAKSGVG

-535 IGIKLGPGDLHNP
+535 LGVKFQPSDLHDP

-623 VMTGSSPSLKIML
+623 LMTGNSPSLKIML
-636 GTIAPRSSKTDGA
+636 GTIAPRQAKPDSV

>member
-1 MPMPMRHLALKPLRV
+1 MTPAFSLPPFVGFSLKHGVLMGLLVLAFAAR
-16 FLLMTLLGV
+16 
-25 ISGFVQMAQAQDAT
+25 AQDAT
-39 YLSAREAVQKG
+39 YLSARDAVKNG
-50 QLNKVEQL
+50 QLSKAEQL
-58 YPQLRQHELAPYV
+58 YPQLKQHELAPYV
-71 ESWLLRPQLN
+71 ESWLLKPQLASDSP
-81 TDVPEIRAF
+81 DVRAF
-90 LKKYEGE
+90 LKKYDGE

-115 NWALVAQQGAL
+115 NWGLVAQQGVL
-126 MLQPEPDVQCYSLL
+126 MLQPELDVQCYGLQ
-140 PRVNNGDGAAKELG
+140 PRVSNGDSAAKDQA
-154 RTLWMTG
+154 RVLWTTG
-161 TDSPEACQL
+161 VDSPDACQA
-170 LFDAL
+170 LFDL
-175 WANGDLKASDGW
+175 MWANGDLKASDGW
-187 LRARR
+187 ARARR
-192 QVATNKLNLARQT
+192 QVAMNKLNLARQT
-205 LSVMRVNAND
+205 LTVMRINAND
-215 AAGGLDAVLSKPI
+215 AAGGLDTVLTKPV
-228 IYLERVGTP
+228 IYLERIGTP
-237 TDETQKELVTLALVR
+237 NDETQKELVTLALVR

-258 TSAVSAIKRYGS
+258 AGAAPAIKRYGAS
-270 GLDRSQQ
+270 LDRAQQ
-277 EYVWGIIGWQL
+277 EYVWGIVAWQL
-288 GIQHSPEALD
+288 GIQQSPEALD
-298 AEKRSGTVLL
+298 AAKKSGTVLL
-308 PEDAMAWR
+308 PDDAEAWR

-321 RAQDWSFVKKTIEA
+321 RAQDWSLVRKDIEA
-335 MPDPMINS
+335 MPEPMINS

-351 RAYKAQGRDSAAD
+351 RALKAQGRDSAAE
-364 EQFQKIAGQPNFYGV
+364 EQFQKIAGQPSFYGV
-379 LASEELGGSA
+379 LAAEELGGRA
-389 KLPNQA
+389 KLPTQA
-395 KPITSEEIR
+395 KPATADEIR
-404 AVEKQPGIRRAL
+404 QVERQAGIRRAL
-416 AMYRLDLRP
+416 ALYRLDLRP

-437 MNDRQLL
+437 MSDRQLL
-444 AAAEVAQRNQ
+444 AAAELAQRNQ

-506 RFVTNAKSNVG
+506 RFVTNAKSGVG

-535 IGIKLGPGDLHNP
+535 LGVKFQPSDLHDP

-623 VMTGSSPSLKIML
+623 LMTGNSPSLKIML
-636 GTIAPRSSKTDGA
+636 GTIAPRQAKPDSV

>member
-1 MPMPMRHLALKPLRV
+1 MLMPCLSSKSLRV
-16 FLLMTLLGV
+16 SLLVVTLGGASL
-25 ISGFVQMAQAQDAT
+25 AAAQDAT
-39 YLSAREAVQKG
+39 YLSARDAAKNG

-58 YPQLRQHELAPYV
+58 YPQLKQHELVPYV
-71 ESWLLRPQLN
+71 ESWLLKPQLN
-81 TDVPEIRAF
+81 TDAPEIRAF
-90 LKKYEGE
+90 LKKYDGE

-115 NWALVAQQGAL
+115 NWALVAQQGTL

-140 PRVNNGDGAAKELG
+140 PRINNGDSVAKEQS
-154 RTLWMTG
+154 RVLWVTG
-161 TDSPEACQL
+161 TDSPDACQA
-170 LFDAL
+170 LFDAM
-175 WANGDLKASDGW
+175 WSNGDLKASDGW
-187 LRARR
+187 QRARR
-192 QVATNKLNLARQT
+192 QVAMNKIGQARQT
-205 LSVMRVNAND
+205 LTVMRVNVND
-215 AAGGLDAVLSKPI
+215 AAGGLDSVLNRPV

-237 TDETQKELVTLALVR
+237 NDDTQKELVTLALVR
-252 MARNEP
+252 MARTEP
-258 TSAVSAIKRYGS
+258 TSALSAVKRFGS
-270 GLDRSQQ
+270 GLDRAQQ

-298 AEKRSGTVLL
+298 AVKRSGTVVL
-308 PEDAMAWR
+308 PDEAEAWR

-321 RAQDWSFVKKTIEA
+321 RAQDWSLVKKTIEA
-335 MPDPMINS
+335 MPEPMISS

-351 RAYKAQGRDSAAD
+351 RAYKAQGRDSAAE
-364 EQFQKIAGQPNFYGV
+364 EQFLKIAGQPNFYGV
-379 LASEELGGSA
+379 LATEELGQRA
-389 KLPNQA
+389 KLPTQA
-395 KPITSEEIR
+395 KPITPEEIR

-437 MNDRQLL
+437 MSDRQLL

-535 IGIKLGPGDLHNP
+535 LGMKFAPSDLHNP

-623 VMTGSSPSLKIML
+623 VMTGNTPSLKIML
-636 GTIAPRSSKTDGA
+636 GTIGPKSGQSDGM
-649 PDLP
+649 PELP

>member
-1 MPMPMRHLALKPLRV
+1 MRHLALKPLRV
-16 FLLMTLLGV
+16 FLSMTLLGV
-25 ISGFVQMAQAQDAT
+25 ISGFFQMAQAQDAT

-140 PRVNNGDGAAKELG
+140 PRVNNGDGAAKEQG

-308 PEDAMAWR
+308 PDDAMAWR

-335 MPDPMINS
+335 MPEPMVNS

>member
-1 MPMPMRHLALKPLRV
+1 MTPAFSLPPFVGFSLKHGVLMGLLVLAFAAR
-16 FLLMTLLGV
+16 
-25 ISGFVQMAQAQDAT
+25 AQDAT
-39 YLSAREAVQKG
+39 YLSARDAVKNG
-50 QLNKVEQL
+50 QLSKAEQL
-58 YPQLRQHELAPYV
+58 YPQLKQHELAPYV
-71 ESWLLRPQLN
+71 ESWLLKPQLASDSP
-81 TDVPEIRAF
+81 DVRAF
-90 LKKYEGE
+90 LKKYDGE

-115 NWALVAQQGAL
+115 NWGLVAQQGVL
-126 MLQPEPDVQCYSLL
+126 MLQPELDVQCYGLQ
-140 PRVNNGDGAAKELG
+140 PRVSNGDSAAKDQA
-154 RTLWMTG
+154 RVLWTTG
-161 TDSPEACQL
+161 VDSPDACQA
-170 LFDAL
+170 LFDL
-175 WANGDLKASDGW
+175 MWANGDLKASDGW
-187 LRARR
+187 ARARR
-192 QVATNKLNLARQT
+192 QVAMNKLNLARQT
-205 LSVMRVNAND
+205 LTVMRINAND
-215 AAGGLDAVLSKPI
+215 AAGGLDTVLTKPV
-228 IYLERVGTP
+228 IYLERIGTP
-237 TDETQKELVTLALVR
+237 NDETQKELVTLALVR

-258 TSAVSAIKRYGS
+258 AGAAPAIKRYGAS
-270 GLDRSQQ
+270 LDRAQQ
-277 EYVWGIIGWQL
+277 EYVWGIIAWQL
-288 GIQHSPEALD
+288 GIQQSPEALD
-298 AEKRSGTVLL
+298 AAKKSGTVLL
-308 PEDAMAWR
+308 PDDAEAWR

-321 RAQDWSFVKKTIEA
+321 RAQDWSLVRKDIEA
-335 MPDPMINS
+335 MPEPMINS

-351 RAYKAQGRDSAAD
+351 RALKAQGKDSAAE
-364 EQFQKIAGQPNFYGV
+364 EQFQKIAGQPSFYGV
-379 LASEELGGSA
+379 LAAEELGGRA
-389 KLPNQA
+389 KLPTQA
-395 KPITSEEIR
+395 KPATADEIR
-404 AVEKQPGIRRAL
+404 QVERQAGIRRAL
-416 AMYRLDLRP
+416 ALYRLDLRP

-437 MNDRQLL
+437 MSDRQLL
-444 AAAEVAQRNQ
+444 AAAELAQRNQ

-506 RFVTNAKSNVG
+506 RFVTNAKSGVG

-535 IGIKLGPGDLHNP
+535 LGVKFQPSDLHDP

-623 VMTGSSPSLKIML
+623 LMTGNSPSLKIML
-636 GTIAPRSSKTDGA
+636 GTIAPRQAKPDSV

>member
-1 MPMPMRHLALKPLRV
+1 MLMFRPHFKIRYLVLPVVVACSLIVHPTPAL
-16 FLLMTLLGV
+16 
-25 ISGFVQMAQAQDAT
+25 AQDAT
-39 YLSAREAVQKG
+39 YLSAREAFQKG

-58 YPQLRQHELAPYV
+58 YPQLKQHELAPYV
-71 ESWLLRPQLN
+71 ESWLLRPQLSSDN
-81 TDVPEIRAF
+81 AEIRAF
-90 LKKYEGE
+90 LKKYDGE

-115 NWALVAQQGAL
+115 NWVVVAQQGPL
-126 MLQPEPDVQCYSLL
+126 MLQPEPDVLCYSLL
-140 PRVNNGDGAAKELG
+140 PRVNSGDSAAMEQARL
-154 RTLWMTG
+154 LWATG
-161 TDSPEACQL
+161 TDSPDACQV
-170 LFDAL
+170 LFDAM
-175 WANGDLKASDGW
+175 WANGELKASDGW

-192 QVATNKLNLARQT
+192 QVAMNKPGQARQT
-205 LSVMRVNAND
+205 LAVMRIHSNE
-215 AAGGLDAVLSKPI
+215 AAGGLDALLGKPVV
-228 IYLERVGTP
+228 YLERVGAP
-237 TDETQKELVTLALVR
+237 NDETQKELATLALVR
-252 MARNEP
+252 LARSEP
-258 TSAVSAIKRYGS
+258 ASAMTAVRRYGA
-270 GLDRSQQ
+270 GLDKAQQ
-277 EYVWGIIGWQL
+277 ESVWGIIAWQL

-298 AEKRSGTVLL
+298 AAKRSGAVVL
-308 PEDAMAWR
+308 PDDAEAWR
-316 VRVAL
+316 VRIAL
-321 RAQDWSFVKKTIEA
+321 RAHDWSLVRKSIET
-335 MPDPMINS
+335 MPEPMLNA

-351 RAYKAQGRDSAAD
+351 RAYKAQGRDNAAD
-364 EQFQKIAGQPNFYGV
+364 EQFNKIAGQPNFYGV
-379 LASEELGGSA
+379 LAAEELGGRA
-389 KLPNQA
+389 KVPAQA
-395 KPITSEEIR
+395 KPATPDEIR
-404 AVEKQPGIRRAL
+404 AVERQPGIRRAL
-416 AMYRLDLRP
+416 ALYRIDLRA

-437 MNDRQLL
+437 MSDRQLL
-444 AAAEVAQRNQ
+444 AAAELAERNQ

-483 IMPHSDRQNLDKA
+483 IMPHSDQQNLNKA

-535 IGIKLGPGDLHNP
+535 MGIKLGPGDLHHP

-580 PGRARKWRDVKP
+580 PGRARKWRDAKP

-623 VMTGSSPSLKIML
+623 VMTGSSPSLKVML
-636 GTIAPRSSKTDGA
+636 GTIAPRSGKTDE
-649 PDLP
+649 LPELP

>member
-1 MPMPMRHLALKPLRV
+1 MLMPCLSSKSLRV
-16 FLLMTLLGV
+16 SLLVVMLGGA
-25 ISGFVQMAQAQDAT
+25 SLAAAQDAT
-39 YLSAREAVQKG
+39 YLSARDAAKNG

-58 YPQLRQHELAPYV
+58 YPQLKQHELVPYV
-71 ESWLLRPQLN
+71 ESWLLKPQLN
-81 TDVPEIRAF
+81 TDAPEIRAF
-90 LKKYEGE
+90 LKKYDGE

-115 NWALVAQQGAL
+115 NWALVAQQGTL

-140 PRVNNGDGAAKELG
+140 PRINNGDSVAKEQS
-154 RTLWMTG
+154 RVLWVTG
-161 TDSPEACQL
+161 TDSPDACQA
-170 LFDAL
+170 LFDAM
-175 WANGDLKASDGW
+175 WSNGDLKASDGW
-187 LRARR
+187 QRARR
-192 QVATNKLNLARQT
+192 QVAMNKIGQARQT
-205 LSVMRVNAND
+205 LTVMRVNVND
-215 AAGGLDAVLSKPI
+215 AAGGLDSVLNRPV

-237 TDETQKELVTLALVR
+237 NDDTQKELVTLALVR
-252 MARNEP
+252 MARTEP
-258 TSAVSAIKRYGS
+258 TSALSAVKRFGS
-270 GLDRSQQ
+270 GLDRAQQ

-298 AEKRSGTVLL
+298 AVKRSGTVVL
-308 PEDAMAWR
+308 PDEAEAWR

-321 RAQDWSFVKKTIEA
+321 RAQDWSLVKKTIEA
-335 MPDPMINS
+335 MPEPMISS

-351 RAYKAQGRDSAAD
+351 RAYKAQGRDSAAE
-364 EQFQKIAGQPNFYGV
+364 EQFLKIAGQPNFYGV
-379 LASEELGGSA
+379 LATEELGQRA
-389 KLPNQA
+389 KLPTQA
-395 KPITSEEIR
+395 KPITPEEIR

-437 MNDRQLL
+437 MSDRQLL

-535 IGIKLGPGDLHNP
+535 LGMKFAPSDLHNP

-623 VMTGSSPSLKIML
+623 VMTGSSPSLKVML
-636 GTIAPRSSKTDGA
+636 GTIGPKSSQSNGV

>member
-1 MPMPMRHLALKPLRV
+1 MTPAFSLPPFVGFSLKHGVLMGLLVLAFAAR
-16 FLLMTLLGV
+16 
-25 ISGFVQMAQAQDAT
+25 AQDAT
-39 YLSAREAVQKG
+39 YLSARDAVKNG
-50 QLNKVEQL
+50 QLSKAEQL
-58 YPQLRQHELAPYV
+58 YPQLKQHELAPYV
-71 ESWLLRPQLN
+71 ESWLLKPQLASDSP
-81 TDVPEIRAF
+81 DVRAF
-90 LKKYEGE
+90 LKKYDGE

-115 NWALVAQQGAL
+115 NWGLVAQQGVL
-126 MLQPEPDVQCYSLL
+126 MLQPELDVQCYGLQ
-140 PRVNNGDGAAKELG
+140 PRVSNGDSAAKDQA
-154 RTLWMTG
+154 RVLWTTG
-161 TDSPEACQL
+161 VDSPDACQA
-170 LFDAL
+170 LFDL
-175 WANGDLKASDGW
+175 MWANGDLKASDGW
-187 LRARR
+187 ARARR
-192 QVATNKLNLARQT
+192 QVAMNKLNLARQT
-205 LSVMRVNAND
+205 LTVMRINAND
-215 AAGGLDAVLSKPI
+215 AAGGLDTVLTKPV
-228 IYLERVGTP
+228 IYLERIGTP
-237 TDETQKELVTLALVR
+237 NDETQKELVTLALVR

-258 TSAVSAIKRYGS
+258 AGAAPAIKRYGAS
-270 GLDRSQQ
+270 LDRAQQ
-277 EYVWGIIGWQL
+277 EYVWGIIAWQL
-288 GIQHSPEALD
+288 GIQQSPEALD
-298 AEKRSGTVLL
+298 AAKKSGTVLL
-308 PEDAMAWR
+308 PDDAEAWR

-321 RAQDWSFVKKTIEA
+321 RAQDWSLVRKDIEA
-335 MPDPMINS
+335 MPEPMINS

-351 RAYKAQGRDSAAD
+351 RALKAQGRDSAAE
-364 EQFQKIAGQPNFYGV
+364 EQFQKIAGQPSFYGV
-379 LASEELGGSA
+379 LAAEELGGRA
-389 KLPNQA
+389 KLPTQA
-395 KPITSEEIR
+395 KPATADEIR
-404 AVEKQPGIRRAL
+404 QVERQAGIRRAL
-416 AMYRLDLRP
+416 ALYRLDLRP

-444 AAAEVAQRNQ
+444 AAAELAQRNQ

-506 RFVTNAKSNVG
+506 RFVTNAKSGVG

-535 IGIKLGPGDLHNP
+535 LGVKFQPSDLHDP

-623 VMTGSSPSLKIML
+623 LMTGNSPSLKIML
-636 GTIAPRSSKTDGA
+636 GTIAPRQAKPDSV

>member
-1 MPMPMRHLALKPLRV
+1 MLMPCLSSKSLRV
-16 FLLMTLLGV
+16 SLLVVTLGGASL
-25 ISGFVQMAQAQDAT
+25 AAAQDAT
-39 YLSAREAVQKG
+39 YLSARDAAKNG

-58 YPQLRQHELAPYV
+58 YPQLKQHELVPYV
-71 ESWLLRPQLN
+71 ESWLLKPQLN
-81 TDVPEIRAF
+81 TDAPEIRAF
-90 LKKYEGE
+90 LKKYDGE

-115 NWALVAQQGAL
+115 NWALVAQQGTL

-140 PRVNNGDGAAKELG
+140 PRINNGDSVAKEQS
-154 RTLWMTG
+154 RVLWVTG
-161 TDSPEACQL
+161 TDSPDACQA
-170 LFDAL
+170 LFDAM
-175 WANGDLKASDGW
+175 WSNGDLKASDGW
-187 LRARR
+187 QRARR
-192 QVATNKLNLARQT
+192 QVAMNKPGQARQT
-205 LSVMRVNAND
+205 LTVMRVNVND
-215 AAGGLDAVLSKPI
+215 AAGGLDSVLNRPV

-237 TDETQKELVTLALVR
+237 NDDTQKELVTLALVR
-252 MARNEP
+252 MARTEP
-258 TSAVSAIKRYGS
+258 TSALSAVKRFGS
-270 GLDRSQQ
+270 GLDRAQQ

-298 AEKRSGTVLL
+298 AVKRSGTVVL
-308 PEDAMAWR
+308 PDEAEAWR

-321 RAQDWSFVKKTIEA
+321 RAQDWSLVKKTIEA
-335 MPDPMINS
+335 MPEPLINS

-364 EQFQKIAGQPNFYGV
+364 EQFLKIAGQPNFYGV
-379 LASEELGGSA
+379 LATEELGQRA
-389 KLPNQA
+389 KLPTQA
-395 KPITSEEIR
+395 KPITPEEIR

-437 MNDRQLL
+437 MSDRQLL
-444 AAAEVAQRNQ
+444 AAAEVAQRHQ

-535 IGIKLGPGDLHNP
+535 LGMKFAPGDLHNP

-623 VMTGSSPSLKIML
+623 VMTGSSPSLKVML
-636 GTIAPRSSKTDGA
+636 GTIGPKSSQANGV

>member
-1 MPMPMRHLALKPLRV
+1 MLPLPMLMPHLSSKSSRISLLAVALV
-16 FLLMTLLGV
+16 
-25 ISGFVQMAQAQDAT
+25 GFTVVAMAQDAT

-58 YPQLRQHELAPYV
+58 YPQLKQHELAPYV
-71 ESWLLRPQLN
+71 ESWLLKPQLT
-81 TDVPEIRAF
+81 TDSPEIRAF

-97 RPAELL
+97 RPAEIL

-115 NWALVAQQGAL
+115 NWVLVAQQGAQ

-140 PRVNNGDGAAKELG
+140 PRVNNGDTAAKDQA
-154 RTLWMTG
+154 RQLWT
-161 TDSPEACQL
+161 TSVDTPEACQM
-170 LFDAL
+170 LFEAM

-192 QVATNKLNLARQT
+192 QVAMNKPGQARLT
-205 LSVMRVNAND
+205 LGVMRVNVND
-215 AAGGLDAVLSKPI
+215 AAGGLDAVLGRPV

-237 TDETQKELVTLALVR
+237 NDDTQKELATLALVR

-258 TSAVSAIKRYGS
+258 TSAIPALKRYG
-270 GLDRSQQ
+270 GHLEKPQQ

-288 GIQHSPEALD
+288 GIQQSPEALN
-298 AEKRSGTVLL
+298 AVRQSGTVLL
-308 PEDAMAWR
+308 PDDAMAWR
-316 VRVAL
+316 IRVAL
-321 RAQDWSFVKKTIEA
+321 RAQDWSLVRKDIEA
-335 MPDPMINS
+335 MPEPMINS

-351 RAYKAQGRDSAAD
+351 RAYKAQGRDSAAE
-364 EQFQKIAGQPNFYGV
+364 EQFRKIVGQPNFYGV
-379 LASEELGGSA
+379 LAAEELGGRA
-389 KLPNQA
+389 KVPAQA
-395 KPITSEEIR
+395 SPATPDEIR

-416 AMYRLDLRP
+416 AMYRLELRP

-444 AAAEVAQRNQ
+444 AAAEIAQRNQ

-469 HNYKLRFPTPYADK
+469 HNYKLRFPTPHADK
-483 IMPHSDRQNLDKA
+483 IMTHSDRQNLDKA

-535 IGIKLGPGDLHNP
+535 IGVKLAPGDLHNP

-623 VMTGSSPSLKIML
+623 VMTGNTPSLKIML
-636 GTIAPRSSKTDGA
+636 GTIGPKSGQPDGM
-649 PDLP
+649 PELP

>member
-1 MPMPMRHLALKPLRV
+1 MLMPCLSSKSLRV
-16 FLLMTLLGV
+16 SLLVVTLGGASL
-25 ISGFVQMAQAQDAT
+25 AAAQDAT
-39 YLSAREAVQKG
+39 YLSARDAAKNG

-58 YPQLRQHELAPYV
+58 YPQLKQHELVPYV
-71 ESWLLRPQLN
+71 ESWLLKPQLN
-81 TDVPEIRAF
+81 TDAPEIRAF
-90 LKKYEGE
+90 LKKYDGE

-115 NWALVAQQGAL
+115 NWALVAQQGTL

-140 PRVNNGDGAAKELG
+140 PRINNGDSVAKEQS
-154 RTLWMTG
+154 RVLWVTG
-161 TDSPEACQL
+161 TDSPDACQA
-170 LFDAL
+170 LFDAM
-175 WANGDLKASDGW
+175 WSNGDLKASDGW
-187 LRARR
+187 QRARR
-192 QVATNKLNLARQT
+192 QVAMNKIGQARQT
-205 LSVMRVNAND
+205 LTVMRVNVND
-215 AAGGLDAVLSKPI
+215 AAGGLDSVLNRPV

-237 TDETQKELVTLALVR
+237 NDDTQKELVTLALVR
-252 MARNEP
+252 MARTEP
-258 TSAVSAIKRYGS
+258 TSALSAVKRFGS
-270 GLDRSQQ
+270 GLDRAQQ

-298 AEKRSGTVLL
+298 AVKRSGTVVL
-308 PEDAMAWR
+308 PDEAEAWR

-321 RAQDWSFVKKTIEA
+321 RAQDWSLVKKTIEA
-335 MPDPMINS
+335 MPEPMISS

-351 RAYKAQGRDSAAD
+351 RAYKAQGRDSAAE
-364 EQFQKIAGQPNFYGV
+364 EQFLKIAGQPNFYGV
-379 LASEELGGSA
+379 LATEELGQRA
-389 KLPNQA
+389 KLPTQA
-395 KPITSEEIR
+395 KPITPEEIR

-437 MNDRQLL
+437 MSDRQLL

-535 IGIKLGPGDLHNP
+535 LGMKFAPSDLHNP

-623 VMTGSSPSLKIML
+623 VMTGSSPSLKVML
-636 GTIAPRSSKTDGA
+636 GTIGPKSSQSNGV

>member
-16 FLLMTLLGV
+16 FLSMTLLGV

-103 RADWIRAQAKQG
+103 RADWIRTQAKQG

-175 WANGDLKASDGW
+175 WAKGDLKASDGW

-335 MPDPMINS
+335 MPEPMVNS

-469 HNYKLRFPTPYADK
+469 HNYKLRFPTPYAEK